1 LSFAA
6 DERGSVFAFLS
17 LLEGL
22 SWAVVETLYY
32 SRMDSPAGPLLIA
45 MSDKGLVALEF
56 DRGEDLRKKAAQWVE
71 SAEQTAQV
79 RRELEEYF
87 AGTRKEFTFPLD
99 LRGTEFQKKC
109 WQALLDIPYGETR
122 SYADQAR
129 VVGSPN
135 GFRAVGMAN
144 HDNPIAIVVPC
155 HRVITSDGKLGG
167 YGGGLDVKE
176 KLLKLEGSEWPKQRR
191 LRLGDI
197 PTVGCRGEIPS

>member
-1 LSFAA
+1 MEIF
-6 DERGSVFAFLS
+6 
-17 LLEGL
+17 
-22 SWAVVETLYY
+22 YY
-32 SRMDSPAGPLLIA
+32 SRMESPAGPLLIA
-45 MSDKGLVALEF
+45 VSDKGLVALEF
-56 DRGEDLRKKAAQWVE
+56 DRGQDLRKKKALQWVE
-71 SAEQTAQV
+71 SEERTAQV

-87 AGTRKEFTFPLD
+87 AGARKEFTFALD
-99 LRGTEFQKKC
+99 LRGTDFQKRC

-176 KLLKLEGSEWPKQRR
+176 KLLKLEGSDWPKQRR
-191 LRLGDI
+191 LKLGDI